1 MRPTCWNSAPAS
13 TNVGISFPPGNPTTR
28 THARTTLNDFPVK
41 AGPASRRFPSR
52 IYICIYIYQAWSTTV
67 QPADCAATYS
77 MVKLRLSRANYWVYY
92 VFARLSKQSVEFR
105 MVLHRLVM
113 LSTVAQYTQAESSK
127 VSSLVCFS
135 SCVEHVFSSL
145 AEHIQ
150 VEWSKVSSLVCF
162 SSFVEHISNHQ
173 PRTRAEN
180 LLFKQLLADQTSL
193 RQGVQFSMFWQS
205 FSQSELK
212 CRVYHV
218 CPKFLPVFW
227 SWGEHIC
234 EPRELNGGKEH

>member
-1 MRPTCWNSAPAS
+1 
-13 TNVGISFPPGNPTTR
+13 
-28 THARTTLNDFPVK
+28 
-41 AGPASRRFPSR
+41 
-52 IYICIYIYQAWSTTV
+52 
-67 QPADCAATYS
+67 
-77 MVKLRLSRANYWVYY
+77 
-92 VFARLSKQSVEFR
+92 

-193 RQGVQFSMFWQS
+193 RQGVQFSMF
-205 FSQSELK
+205 
-212 CRVYHV
+212 
-218 CPKFLPVFW
+218 
-227 SWGEHIC
+227 
-234 EPRELNGGKEH
+234 